1 MKALA
6 MPISQQQLDDL
17 FESLV
22 AFTELPSGDDRQGRL
37 AKLVLLL
44 IERIDDPAEV
54 HAAIDQV
61 MKSESRELVLA
72 IP

>member
-1 MKALA
+1 MKASP

-17 FESLV
+17 FEALV
-22 AFTELPSGDDRQGRL
+22 AFTDTPVAEDRQRRL
-37 AKLVLLL
+37 TRLVLML
-44 IERIDDPAEV
+44 IEHVDDASQV
-54 HAAIDQV
+54 RAAIDQV

>member
-1 MKALA
+1 M
-6 MPISQQQLDDL
+6 SQQQLDDL

-22 AFTELPSGDDRQGRL
+22 AFTDLPSVDAQNARL
-37 AKLVLLL
+37 SKLVLLL
-44 IERIDDPAEV
+44 IERVDDASEV
-54 HAAIDQV
+54 RTAIEQA

>member
-6 MPISQQQLDDL
+6 MSISQQQLDDL
-17 FESLV
+17 LESLV
-22 AFTELPSGDDRQGRL
+22 AFTDLSSGDDKQRRL

-44 IERIDDPAEV
+44 IERIDDAADV

-61 MKSESRELVLA
+61 MKSESHELVLA